1 MTFADFFKTLKT
13 TYGSRLFLT
22 AVFAAG
28 VSISAVS
35 LLGISGWFLTG
46 AAVAGAGGVLL
57 AQGFNYLLPSAAIRF
72 FAITRTILRYGERYT
87 GHSAALRAMAD
98 LRPALLTRVI
108 NAQPEITLRLS
119 RGEASSRFIQDVSAL
134 ENALVMQSAPI
145 AGLAGMVTALI
156 LTALAGL
163 WGALVLL
170 VFMAI
175 ALAGSI
181 WIHRRINDNSASE
194 QAAMGAVKAR
204 FFALMTLLPDIR
216 AYDLRKPLLME
227 LETLETALV
236 EARTRVIGKDALSN
250 AWTTG
255 LTGLAL
261 ACVAMAALGQPL
273 AHMALA
279 ILAAS
284 MGFESLGI
292 LIKAI
297 AQKDGFDQAR
307 VRVADIYD
315 QPQVS
320 APLGFETPAFSF
332 KGETIRLDST
342 LRLRIDGPSGSGKT
356 RLIETL
362 MGLQKVEGLE
372 VHSSR
377 DQFSLC
383 PQDAGLITGTIRDN
397 LLMAFSDEALKGL
410 SQAARET
417 ALFGALEVA
426 CLSNR
431 VKALPK
437 GLDTWIGD
445 GGVTL
450 SGGERKRLAL
460 ARSLLRE
467 APILILDEPTE
478 GLDLATEAQVVGNLA
493 KHLSEKRQGLILIS
507 HREGPR
513 VLTDHILSV

>member
-1 MTFADFFKTLKT
+1 MTFASFFKTLKA

-28 VSISAVS
+28 VSVSAVM

-72 FAITRTILRYGERYT
+72 FAIARTVLRYGERYT

-98 LRPALLTRVI
+98 LRPALLARVI
-108 NAQPEITLRLS
+108 HARPETTLRLS
-119 RGEASSRFIQDVSAL
+119 RGEASSCFIQDVSAL
-134 ENALVMQSAPI
+134 ENALVMQSAPAAGI
-145 AGLAGMVTALI
+145 AGIVTALI

-163 WGALVLL
+163 WPAVTLMA
-170 VFMAI
+170 FMAA
-175 ALAGSI
+175 ALAGSV
-181 WIHRRINDNSASE
+181 WIHRRVSDNSASE

-204 FFALMTLLPDIR
+204 FFALMSLLPDIR
-216 AYDLRKPLLME
+216 AYNLRKPLLAE
-227 LETLETALV
+227 LETLETSLV
-236 EARTRVIGKDALSN
+236 AARTRVIGKEALSN
-250 AWTTG
+250 ALIVA

-261 ACVAMAALGQPL
+261 AGVAMAALGQPL

-284 MGFESLGI
+284 IGFESLGI
-292 LIKAI
+292 LIKAM
-297 AQKDGFDQAR
+297 AQKDGFDQAQS
-307 VRVADIYD
+307 RVADIYD
-315 QPQVS
+315 QPQ
-320 APLGFETPAFSF
+320 APDAVVFDTPTFIF
-332 KGETIRLDST
+332 KGETIWLDSAM
-342 LRLRIDGPSGSGKT
+342 RLRIDGPSGSGKT
-356 RLIETL
+356 RLIEAL
-362 MGLQKVEGLE
+362 MELQKLEGVE
-372 VHSSR
+372 VQANR

-397 LLMAFSDEALKGL
+397 LLMAFSDETLKSL
-410 SQAARET
+410 SQAAREN
-417 ALFGALEVA
+417 ALFDALDVA
-426 CLSNR
+426 CLSDR
-431 VKALPK
+431 IRALPK
-437 GLDTWIGD
+437 ALDTWIGD

-478 GLDLATEAQVVGNLA
+478 GLDLATEARVVDNLA
-493 KHLSEKRQGLILIS
+493 KRLSDKRQGLILIS

-513 VLTDHILSV
+513 LLADRILSV

>member
-1 MTFADFFKTLKT
+1 MTFASFFKTLKT

-22 AVFAAG
+22 AVFAVG
-28 VSISAVS
+28 VSVSAVS

-57 AQGFNYLLPSAAIRF
+57 AQSFNYLLPSAAIRF
-72 FAITRTILRYGERYT
+72 FAIARTVLRYGERYT

-98 LRPALLTRVI
+98 LRPALLERMI
-108 NAQPEITLRLS
+108 HARPEATLRLS

-134 ENALVMQSAPI
+134 ENALVMQSAPV
-145 AGLAGMVTALI
+145 AGIAGMVTALI

-163 WGALVLL
+163 WPAVTLMA
-170 VFMAI
+170 FMAT
-175 ALAGSI
+175 ALAGSV
-181 WIHRRINDNSASE
+181 WIHRRVSDNSASE

-204 FFALMTLLPDIR
+204 FFALMSLLPDIR
-216 AYDLRKPLLME
+216 AYDLHKPLLAG
-227 LETLETALV
+227 LETLETSLV
-236 EARTRVIGKDALSN
+236 AARTRVIGKDTMSN
-250 AWTTG
+250 ALTVS

-261 ACVAMAALGQPL
+261 AGVAMAALGQPL

-292 LIKAI
+292 LIKAV
-297 AQKDGFDQAR
+297 AQKDGFEQAQS
-307 VRVADIYD
+307 RVADIYD

-320 APLGFETPAFSF
+320 ARLMFETPAFSF
-332 KGETIRLDST
+332 KGEMVTLDSA

-356 RLIETL
+356 RLIEAL
-362 MGLQKVEGLE
+362 MELQKVEGVE
-372 VHSSR
+372 VQASR

-397 LLMAFSDEALKGL
+397 LLMAFSDEDLKDL
-410 SQAARET
+410 SQAAREV
-417 ALFGALEVA
+417 AMFGALETA
-426 CLSNR
+426 RLSAR

-437 GLDTWIGD
+437 GLDTWVGD

-478 GLDLATEAQVVGNLA
+478 GLDLTTEARVVENLA
-493 KHLSEKRQGLILIS
+493 KRLSDKRQGLILIS

-513 VLTDHILSV
+513 ILADRILSI

>member
-1 MTFADFFKTLKT
+1 MTFASFFKTLKT

-28 VSISAVS
+28 VSVSAVS

-72 FAITRTILRYGERYT
+72 FAIARTVLRYGERYT

-98 LRPALLTRVI
+98 LRPALLERVI
-108 NAQPEITLRLS
+108 HAQPETTLRLS

-134 ENALVMQSAPI
+134 ENALVMQSAPVAGI
-145 AGLAGMVTALI
+145 AGIITALV

-163 WGALVLL
+163 WVAVILL

-175 ALAGSI
+175 TLAGSV
-181 WIHRRINDNSASE
+181 WIHRRVSDNSASE
-194 QAAMGAVKAR
+194 QATMGAVKAR
-204 FFALMTLLPDIR
+204 FFALMSLLPDIH
-216 AYDLRKPLLME
+216 AYDLRKPLLAE

-236 EARTRVIGKDALSN
+236 AARTRVIGKETLSN
-250 AWTTG
+250 ALTVS

-261 ACVAMAALGQPL
+261 AGVAMAALRQPL

-292 LIKAI
+292 LIRAV
-297 AQKDGFDQAR
+297 AQKEGFDQAYAR
-307 VRVADIYD
+307 VEDIYD
-315 QPQVS
+315 QPQAVAAIAS
-320 APLGFETPAFSF
+320 ETPAFGF
-332 KGETIRLDST
+332 KGETILLNDA

-356 RLIETL
+356 RLIEAL
-362 MGLQKVEGLE
+362 MGLQNVEGVE
-372 VHSSR
+372 VQAGR

-397 LLMAFSDEALKGL
+397 LLMAFSHEALKGL
-410 SQAARET
+410 SQTARE
-417 ALFGALEVA
+417 AAMFGALEAA
-426 CLSNR
+426 CLSDR
-431 VKALPK
+431 VRALPK
-437 GLDTWIGD
+437 GLDTWVGD

-478 GLDLATEAQVVGNLA
+478 GLDLTTEARVVKNMA
-493 KHLSEKRQGLILIS
+493 KHLSDKRQGLILIS

-513 VLTDHILSV
+513 ILADRILNV